1 MLKYKTQMILIEF
14 IFKTIFLFIKNKKIY
29 FIQNIILLDVNNNDI
44 MESDV

>member
-44 MESDV
+44 MESNV

>member
-1 MLKYKTQMILIEF
+1 MILIEF

-44 MESDV
+44 MESNV

>member
-29 FIQNIILLDVNNNDI
+29 FIQNKILLEVNNNGI